1 MIYSGKNK
9 PVRVQFKG
17 ASKLVSKSFETTEEV
32 SSSTKEEQDAIIAE
46 LMAGQAKRLNE
57 ISHKGSAKERRRQ
70 ARMEAEARATVET
83 VTYHPQRPAPARRV
97 EPQTTVTAAPVERK
111 GSTVQRTVEV
121 RTGQA
126 DFRNRVSMNFGG
138 SCAITGHNVTQCLQ
152 AAHISPFADDKNNN
166 TSNGILMSA
175 DLHLLFD
182 NHLMSINPDTLTVHF
197 KCNHP
202 YSTLYEGNEL
212 KAHRVKLDVEALRIH
227 WNLFKG

>member
-1 MIYSGKNK
+1 MATIKYKKSRIEGGAKVPQSLK
-9 PVRVQFKG
+9 KFTGFPVLSQPINTPTR
-17 ASKLVSKSFETTEEV
+17 
-32 SSSTKEEQDAIIAE
+32 EEQDRIIADM
-46 LMAGQAKRLNE
+46 LKAQNNLLSKPTKAQRQ
-57 ISHKGSAKERRRQ
+57 RQ
-70 ARMEAEARATVET
+70 ARIEAEQRATEET
-83 VTYHPQRPAPARRV
+83 VTYNPKRPAPARRV
-97 EPQTTVTAAPVERK
+97 ESQTTVTAAPVERK

-121 RTGQA
+121 RTGQT

-138 SCAITGHNVTQCLQ
+138 SCAITGHNITQCLQ

-202 YSTLYEGNEL
+202 YAALYEGNEL

>member
-1 MIYSGKNK
+1 MFSVKLFVELCSMSKERFLELELPDSEEYKIANEVHKVSDVVKREAFAM
-9 PVRVQFKG
+9 RVVQSR
-17 ASKLVSKSFETTEEV
+17 SKFRQPTKAEV
-32 SSSTKEEQDAIIAE
+32 SRN
-46 LMAGQAKRLNE
+46 L
-57 ISHKGSAKERRRQ
+57 
-70 ARMEAEARATVET
+70 
-83 VTYHPQRPAPARRV
+83 PAPKPQPK
-97 EPQTTVTAAPVERK
+97 PQTTVTAAPVERK

-121 RTGQA
+121 RTGQS

-202 YSTLYEGNEL
+202 YAALYEGNEL